1 MWGLLALLYVG
12 VLWGISYLIGR
23 QPQNRSLD
31 AFYIARRQAHWIWVG
46 YSMVG
51 TALSG
56 ITFISLPGS
65 VRTDSWTY
73 LQVVAGYFIGY
84 LAVAYV
90 LLPAYYR
97 YARASIY
104 EYFRHRL
111 GAPAEKTAA
120 VFFLLS
126 RALGGSLRLF
136 LALWAMK
143 QFLPAINFP
152 ILVLVSL
159 AVILL
164 YTLRSGVAAIIYT
177 DFLQTTI
184 FLGAISLTIYLLWQ
198 KPIAPFFEKPYII
211 ELRPNHL
218 HFWLKDILAGA
229 LIALSMTGLD
239 QDQMQKSLSLPTLSA
254 AQKNL
259 ILYGILLF
267 PVNLLFLY
275 AGSTLWAYLAWQGET
290 NLPTDQAFIQVV
302 QKEGGGLQ
310 VLFVLGVVAAA
321 LSSADGTLTALT
333 TATLRNLL
341 PPSYE
346 TPRMKNIIL
355 LSWAG
360 IFAGLIL
367 LYPSLS
373 LHGHILGTFLRYS
386 GYTYGPLLGLFL
398 FSHLFSVKHSASK
411 YIPWLLPLLGV
422 GAILLE
428 KVLGINMGYA
438 TIAWIAGICFIG
450 LAATIGVRRGKR
462 RGSAATAEVSP
473 PPASDCVPKG

>member
-23 QPQNRSLD
+23 QPQNTSLD
-31 AFYIARRQAHWIWVG
+31 AFYIARRRAHWIWVG

-84 LAVAYV
+84 LAVAYI
-90 LLPAYYR
+90 LLPVYYR

-104 EYFRHRL
+104 EYFRYKL

-126 RALGGSLRLF
+126 RGLGGSLRLF

-143 QFLPAINFP
+143 QFLPGVGFP
-152 ILVLVSL
+152 ALVLASL
-159 AVILL
+159 VVILL

-177 DFLQTTI
+177 DFLQTTL
-184 FLGAISLTIYLLWQ
+184 FLGAVALTIYLLWQ
-198 KPIAPFFEKPYII
+198 KPIGSFFEAPYVI
-211 ELRPNHL
+211 ELRASHP
-218 HFWLKDILAGA
+218 HFWLKDIVAGA

-259 ILYGILLF
+259 ILYGLLLF

-275 AGSTLWAYLAWQGET
+275 AGSTLWAYLAWQGQT
-290 NLPTDQAFIQVV
+290 YLPTDQAFIQVV
-302 QKEGGGLQ
+302 QKEGGWIQ

-355 LSWAG
+355 LSWTG
-360 IFAGLIL
+360 VFVVLIL
-367 LYPSLS
+367 LYPYLS
-373 LHGHILGTFLRYS
+373 LQGHILGTFLRYS

-398 FSHLFSVKHSASK
+398 FSRLFSVKPGASK
-411 YIPWLLPLLGV
+411 HIPWLLPLLGI
-422 GAILLE
+422 GAIFLE
-428 KVLGINMGYA
+428 KMLGIDMGYA
-438 TIAWIAGICFIG
+438 TIAWIAGVCFVG
-450 LAATIGVRRGKR
+450 LAAAIGVRREKLQ
-462 RGSAATAEVSP
+462 GSAASAEVSP
-473 PPASDCVPKG
+473 PPASD

>member
-12 VLWGISYLIGR
+12 ALWGISYVVGR
-23 QPQNRSLD
+23 RSANASLD
-31 AFYIARRQAHWIWVG
+31 AFYVARRQAHWVWVG

-65 VRTDSWTY
+65 VKADSWTY
-73 LQVVAGYFIGY
+73 LQVVTGYLIGY
-84 LAVAYV
+84 LIVAYA

-104 EYFRHRL
+104 EYFRHKL
-111 GAPAEKTAA
+111 GTPAEKTAA
-120 VFFLLS
+120 IFFLLS

-143 QFLPAINFP
+143 QFLPQMPFSV
-152 ILVLVSL
+152 LVLASL
-159 AVILL
+159 VVILL
-164 YTLRSGVAAIIYT
+164 YTLRSGVSAIIYT

-184 FLGAISLTIYLLWQ
+184 FLAAIGLTIYLLWQ
-198 KPIAPFFEKPYII
+198 KPILSFFETPHII
-211 ELRPNHL
+211 ELSLNHP
-218 HFWLKDILAGA
+218 HFWLKDIMAGA

-239 QDQMQKSLSLPTLSA
+239 QDQMQKSLSLPTLPD
-254 AQKNL
+254 AQKNF
-259 ILYGILLF
+259 ILYGLLLF

-275 AGSTLWAYLAWQGET
+275 AGSTLWAYLGWQGENT
-290 NLPTDQAFIQVV
+290 LPYDQAFIRVV
-302 QKEGGGLQ
+302 QREGGLIQ
-310 VLFVLGVVAAA
+310 VLFVLGVTAAA

-341 PPSYE
+341 PPAYE
-346 TPRMKNIIL
+346 TTRIKNIIL

-367 LYPSLS
+367 LYPYLS
-373 LHGHILGTFLRYS
+373 LQGHILGVFLRYS

-398 FSHLFSVKHSASK
+398 FSQLFSVKPTASK
-411 YIPWLLPLLGV
+411 LIPWLLPALGV
-422 GAILLE
+422 IAVILE
-428 KVLGINMGYA
+428 KVLHIDIGYA

-450 LAATIGVRRGKR
+450 LAATIGVRRGKP
-462 RGSAATAEVSP
+462 RGSAATSEVSP
-473 PPASDCVPKG
+473 PPASDYLREG